1 MTTEDILLVQAT
13 VDVLL
18 PISNAVAE
26 RFYQHLFDVAP
37 AVRSR
42 FPGDMRGQYDMLMA
56 VINAAVHGLWDPD
69 ALAPILQQLGR
80 RHVGYGTHATD
91 YDLVGEV
98 LLHTLRHYLGTQ
110 FTVEVEAAWTTA
122 YTFIATTMQAGAVE
136 VTSMAEA
143 PIEPSGKV

>member
-1 MTTEDILLVQAT
+1 MTPEEILLVQAT
-13 VDVLL
+13 FDVLL
-18 PISNAVAE
+18 PISTAVAE

-42 FPGDMRGQYDMLMA
+42 FPGDMRGQYDKLMA

-69 ALAPILQQLGR
+69 TLVPILQQLGR
-80 RHVGYGTHATD
+80 RHVGYGTHPAD

-110 FTVEVEAAWTTA
+110 FTMEVEAAWTTA

-136 VTSMAEA
+136 GTSM
-143 PIEPSGKV
+143 SGGPNETSGEV

>member
-1 MTTEDILLVQAT
+1 MTPEEILLVQAT
-13 VDVLL
+13 FDVLL
-18 PISNAVAE
+18 PISTAVAE

-56 VINAAVHGLWDPD
+56 VINAAVHGLWEPD
-69 ALAPILQQLGR
+69 ALVPILHQLGQ
-80 RHVGYGTHATD
+80 RHVGYGTHPTD

-136 VTSMAEA
+136 VTSTAEA
-143 PIEPSGKV
+143 PIEPIGKV